1 MTATMA
7 HIQPLVKFNEFA
19 KKRYTIRKLF
29 NLTSGSARG
38 PTHGHF
44 SFFIITLS
52 ATSIH
57 FLERAL
63 TVEIPLRVQKGHRSS
78 SAAVGDEQRSLETA
92 AEHLPNEQME

>member
-19 KKRYTIRKLF
+19 KKRNTTRKLF

-52 ATSIH
+52 VTSIH
-57 FLERAL
+57 FLECAL

-78 SAAVGDEQRSLETA
+78 SAVSDEQRSLETA